1 MQRLVLS
8 TDDFPEEDRFSYW
21 REEVC
26 EGVIGVSGERGKGQ
40 ETPFSAHLRASFG
53 ASLVRIRYRSDG
65 HPIFRR
71 PHDIARI
78 GWDDHIFLYCEVG
91 AGGWL
96 DVGGREFVTQR
107 GDLMLGDPTIP
118 FAIKARVKYDIDLW
132 RFPRKLIDPHR
143 PISQGPSTLLLAGHD
158 GLNGMVKAYL
168 NAFAR
173 QIDALDD
180 READCIADNFCRLLA
195 VACAAAA
202 GDQREATHLARLEEA
217 KRYINRR
224 LADPALTPGKAAA
237 ALKIS
242 VRQLHRLFEPSGTS
256 FAQYVLRRRLEECR
270 AALANPIGDRS
281 ITDIAL
287 AWGFNSLPTF
297 YRSFRRVFEATPSEL
312 RAPAG
317 QSTWSTIPSPR
328 AGGKVKTGAARVP

>member
-8 TDDFPEEDRFSYW
+8 TADFPEADRFSYW

-26 EGVIGVSGERGKGQ
+26 ERVIGVSGERGKGQ

-53 ASLVRIRYRSDG
+53 ASLVCIRYRSDG
-65 HPIFRR
+65 HPVFRR
-71 PHDIARI
+71 PRDITRI
-78 GWDDHIFLYCEVG
+78 GWDDHIFLYSEMG
-91 AGGWL
+91 AGAWL

-107 GDLMLGDPTIP
+107 GDLMLGDPTIS
-118 FAIKARVKYDIDLW
+118 FAMKARAKYDIDLW
-132 RFPRKLIDPHR
+132 RFPRTLIDPHL

-158 GLNGMVKAYL
+158 GLTGMVKAYL
-168 NAFAR
+168 NAFSG

-180 READCIADNFCRLLA
+180 READCIADSFCRLLA
-195 VACAAAA
+195 VACGAAA
-202 GDQREATHLARLEEA
+202 GEQREAIRLARLEDA

-224 LADPALTPGKAAA
+224 LADPALTPAKAAA

-270 AALANPIGDRS
+270 AALANPIGGRS
-281 ITDIAL
+281 VTDVAL

-297 YRSFRRVFEATPSEL
+297 YRSFRRVFDAAPSEL
-312 RAPAG
+312 RGTAG
-317 QSTWSTIPSPR
+317 QPIWSTIPSPR
-328 AGGKVKTGAARVP
+328 GRRES